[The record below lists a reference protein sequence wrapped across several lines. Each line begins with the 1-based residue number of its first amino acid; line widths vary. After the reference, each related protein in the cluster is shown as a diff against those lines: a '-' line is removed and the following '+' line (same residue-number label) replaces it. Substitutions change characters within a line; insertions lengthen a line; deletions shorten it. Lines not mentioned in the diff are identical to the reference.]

1 MTSYDVIWT
10 CFNVS
15 NALFEG
21 GRTGEGGGIVADGA
35 ELVNLS
41 KKKTR
46 KKKHTVTPNNVI
58 GHCLGSF

>member
-21 GRTGEGGGIVADGA
+21 GRSGEGGGIVADGA

-41 KKKTR
+41 KKK
-46 KKKHTVTPNNVI
+46 N
-58 GHCLGSF
+58 